1 MQKMAWLGPVPSRA
15 AGPLDSGVRAS
26 ASISA
31 LASEFKRSVSINPN
45 DSTSGAGV
53 SSSYLAVLQ
62 RENERVRVE
71 EAARSAAGA
80 HNTAEIPII
89 GRAFAPASV
98 PQGVPG
104 SSSTG
109 NSSSARAAPSPLLVC
124 RDAIG
129 ASPHADRPWLEGLD
143 GGPGSG
149 RRRSSLLAAP
159 SDALSA
165 LGRSFGMALGGLA
178 GGGSAGPKRRGSSF
192 LDKLTGSSSTRSHSS
207 GASTSSLGGGGG
219 SGFEGDLR
227 CETEQEL
234 RQRLAGVK
242 QDMQREM
249 GRTAEA
255 AASLAK
261 RAARCADERHEELR
275 RLAAWGLGVCVPDV
289 SLAWDLRV
297 RLNKIYLFMTQKRP
311 LFVVSAHVPQLEQ
324 TCAIF
329 F

>member
-1 MQKMAWLGPVPSRA
+1 
-15 AGPLDSGVRAS
+15 
-26 ASISA
+26 
-31 LASEFKRSVSINPN
+31 
-45 DSTSGAGV
+45 
-53 SSSYLAVLQ
+53 
-62 RENERVRVE
+62 
-71 EAARSAAGA
+71 
-80 HNTAEIPII
+80 
-89 GRAFAPASV
+89 
-98 PQGVPG
+98 
-104 SSSTG
+104 
-109 NSSSARAAPSPLLVC
+109 LVC

-207 GASTSSLGGGGG
+207 SASTSSLGGGGG

-297 RLNKIYLFMTQKRP
+297 RLNIIYIYIYMTQKRP
-311 LFVVSAHVPQLEQ
+311 LFVVSVGAYTLIRADLCDFFLKRQLPRSE
-324 TCAIF
+324 TITLLLASLLV
-329 F
+329 